1 MLLPEFGNAAP
12 CSATWAVPS
21 VDVDADETAGVI
33 GLAPAAAGDGGR
45 VMRSATHCSTSTRR
59 NSRRLPTLKDGGMAW
74 PAEIR
79 LRALSSVMWS
89 NLLTSVIVIVSM
101 DVPASRHARR
111 AGQGKLLANLDT

>member
-1 MLLPEFGNAAP
+1 
-12 CSATWAVPS
+12 
-21 VDVDADETAGVI
+21 
-33 GLAPAAAGDGGR
+33 
-45 VMRSATHCSTSTRR
+45 
-59 NSRRLPTLKDGGMAW
+59 MAW